1 MSASMAAILDQ
12 QGSPSDSRG
21 CRVSIDS
28 RVTASQTLL
37 YTYDARD
44 RLTAVSATVAGGTVR
59 TTRYGYDAQGRRSSM
74 VAGDG
79 TTTTYRYDRRHR
91 LKELTQRSAAALL
104 LFAAS
109 YTTDAT
115 GLRTGM
121 QESDA
126 SGTSRTVAYT
136 YDATRR
142 LSSETIDHRDPTRD
156 RSTSWSYDRVG
167 NRLRQVT
174 TSGSGAGQQTITVDS
189 SYDANDRLT
198 REEERRGSEPVRV
211 TTTSYDANGNTLR
224 REGPEGLTE
233 YVWDDASRLS
243 EQRTANSRTTYRYD
257 ADGLRIGQT
266 HFPVSG
272 TPTRT
277 EYLVDPS
284 TAYANV
290 IERFVASGAASAKL
304 SQVYAFGEGIVAQ
317 TTCAPT
323 ATSAANDCPMPS
335 ERFVLSDG
343 FGSTRLLTDPTG
355 AVTDRIDYDAFGN
368 EIGREGTT
376 NVEHLYR
383 GEQFDPNLGW
393 YYLRAR
399 YMDPARGRFASMD
412 PFAGFSSDPVSLH
425 KYLYAHA
432 DPINSIDPSGLM
444 KLEDVMAGVN
454 SAVSLSLGAVRSGFA
469 ISRVAGGAALRA
481 LGASVEM
488 GVGQVL
494 RNLLGNGAVRN
505 GVQLVGQG
513 GRRVLD
519 FWLQVGNRVAIL
531 EVKYGLP
538 RAVGPALTRLV
549 AQIRT
554 AASAEEA
561 VRNGAQVVLFTFR
574 APSPQQMALLAEA
587 LGPAAPPFQLISTMP
602 QLAQWVRTFFAVVP

>member
-1 MSASMAAILDQ
+1 
-12 QGSPSDSRG
+12 
-21 CRVSIDS
+21 
-28 RVTASQTLL
+28 VTASQTLL

-383 GEQFDPNLGW
+383 GEQYDPNLGF

-399 YMDPARGRFASMD
+399 YYDPGMGRFATMD
-412 PFAGFSSDPVSLH
+412 PFNGFLADPMSAH
-425 KYLYAHA
+425 EYLYVGANPA
-432 DPINSIDPSGLM
+432 NRSDPSGLCDCS
-444 KLEDVMAGVN
+444 LVSQVQAGNVN
-454 SAVSLSLGAVRSGFA
+454 AIVTTSSVRSGVQ
-469 ISRVAGGAALRA
+469 VAANRAAGKALENYVRTIIEREFGGAVFFRPKALTGPGGKRVYDILVKIGDRLINIEVKKNLP
-481 LGASVEM
+481 LGGTAF
-488 GVGQVL
+488 
-494 RNLLGNGAVRN
+494 RR
-505 GVQLVGQG
+505 LVGQIRTFLAPAEATAQG
-513 GRRVLD
+513 
-519 FWLQVGNRVAIL
+519 A
-531 EVKYGLP
+531 EVIVFAEG
-538 RAVGPALTRLV
+538 ATEAAATRLATTLAMDNPPIV
-549 AQIRT
+549 ST
-554 AASAEEA
+554 AIEL
-561 VRNGAQVVLFTFR
+561 V
-574 APSPQQMALLAEA
+574 
-587 LGPAAPPFQLISTMP
+587 QLIRG
-602 QLAQWVRTFFAVVP
+602 LLIGV